1 MICASN
7 KLLILS
13 RRKVIF
19 LLGMSLVGLLR
30 AWPARL
36 SADDWP
42 QFRGPN
48 CSGISQSS
56 KSLPTQFSFEENV
69 AWSAELGDGISS
81 PVVANGRV
89 FSTAM
94 VSSDQLAVICHD
106 VDHGTELWKYEVQID
121 DPPPLTQPNS
131 YASSTPATDGK
142 HLYVYVIT
150 RGLIALDILNG
161 EQIWQ
166 LPVEQPCF
174 IFNWGAAASPI
185 VFEGMVYF
193 NQDDDLNSFLLCVD
207 AKTGKLRWRT
217 DRPEILAGY
226 AVPVICEFEGR
237 KDLVVAGSGKLKG
250 YDPRTGQ
257 ELWTCNSLLRN
268 SLTTPVVQHG
278 MIYLSQTIL
287 GGESDNVYSKPL
299 LQWKD
304 TDQDGRLTKQEIPES
319 FWERFDRGDANG
331 DGFLIGGEIDEAF
344 QSPGNMVGGGTIVQ
358 AIQGG
363 GTGDVTKTHMVWKLD
378 KTRAASDYSSP
389 LAIDDRLF
397 LIKRGGITSVLD
409 KATGE
414 TIRKP
419 RRIGN
424 IGYYYASPVVGDGKI
439 YVVGENGFV
448 IVLANGPQLNFLAKN
463 DMGDTCIATPAIA
476 DGRLYIRTRSKLFCL
491 TESVE

>member
-363 GTGDVTKTHMVWKLD
+363 GNRGCDQDAHGVETGQDPRRL
-378 KTRAASDYSSP
+378 
-389 LAIDDRLF
+389 RLF
-397 LIKRGGITSVLD
+397 LSPGD
-409 KATGE
+409 
-414 TIRKP
+414 
-419 RRIGN
+419 RR
-424 IGYYYASPVVGDGKI
+424 PVVPHQTRWDYQCIRQKQP
-439 YVVGENGFV
+439 VRPSENPGGSAISGTIMPPPWSAMARFTS
-448 IVLANGPQLNFLAKN
+448 LAK
-463 DMGDTCIATPAIA
+463 TVSSSSWPTVP
-476 DGRLYIRTRSKLFCL
+476 S
-491 TESVE
+491 

>member
-1 MICASN
+1 MGWLC
-7 KLLILS
+7 
-13 RRKVIF
+13 V
-19 LLGMSLVGLLR
+19 
-30 AWPARL
+30 WPVLL
-36 SADDWP
+36 SAEDWP

-56 KSLPTQFSFEENV
+56 QSLPTQFSYQQNV

-81 PVVANGRV
+81 PVITNSRV
-89 FSTAM
+89 FTTTMISP
-94 VSSDQLAVICHD
+94 DRLAVICHAA
-106 VDHGTELWKYEVQID
+106 DHGTELWRHEFQID
-121 DPPPLTQPNS
+121 GPAPLTQPNS

-142 HLYVYVIT
+142 RLYVYVIT
-150 RGLIALDILNG
+150 RGLIALDVSDG
-161 EQIWQ
+161 EQIWR
-166 LPVEQPCF
+166 LPVEQPHF
-174 IFNWGAAASPI
+174 IFDWGAAGSPI

-193 NQDDDLNSFLLCVD
+193 NQDDDLNSFLLAVD
-207 AKTGKLRWRT
+207 AETGKLRWRT
-217 DRPEILAGY
+217 ERPEMLAGY
-226 AVPVICEFEGR
+226 SVPVICEFGGR
-237 KDLVVAGSGKLKG
+237 KDIVVAGSGKLKG
-250 YDPRTGQ
+250 YDPHTGL

-268 SLTTPVVQHG
+268 SLTTPVVQQG
-278 MIYLSQTIL
+278 TIYLSQSIL

-304 TDQDGRLTKQEIPES
+304 TNQDGRLTKQEIPQS
-319 FWERFDRGDANG
+319 FWERFDRGDGNG

-344 QSPGNMVGGGTIVQ
+344 QSSTNMVGGGTIVQ

-363 GTGDVTKTHMVWKLD
+363 GTGNVTETHMLWKLD

-409 KATGE
+409 KATGA

-419 RRIGN
+419 KRIGN
-424 IGYYYASPVVGDGKI
+424 VGYYYASPVVGDGKM

-448 IVLANGPQLNFLAKN
+448 IVLTDGPKLKFLAKN

-476 DGRLYIRTRSKLFCL
+476 DGRLYIRTRNKLFCL
-491 TESVE
+491 TEPVE